1 MTSRYVYDSQDEMV
15 AWAEERI
22 PHCRFRE
29 DAKAIG
35 QEKDGELTA
44 VVVYD
49 TFSRGSCFVSV
60 AASRRKWFTPEFA
73 TVTMAYPFIQC
84 GFNRINCVIS
94 ERNRLSLRLTRHFG
108 WTEEGRL
115 RAAGPEGEDMLLF
128 GMLRSECRFL
138 PATIGHAGKTPAGA
152 L

>member
-1 MTSRYVYDSQDEMV
+1 MSSCFVYDRQEELV
-15 AWAEERI
+15 AWAEARI
-22 PHCRFRE
+22 PHCCFRD
-29 DAKAIG
+29 DARAIAHE
-35 QEKDGELTA
+35 QDGDITA

-60 AASRRKWFTPEFA
+60 AASRRKWFTPRFA
-73 TVTMAYPFIQC
+73 TVAMAYPFIQC
-84 GFNRINCVIS
+84 GFSRINCVIS

-128 GMLRSECRFL
+128 GMLRSECRWI
-138 PATIGHAGKTPAGA
+138 PATIAPAGKAAAPA